1 MVENIPPIFFDSGL
15 YSTIFVPVFKSL
27 KRKRIQKRAGRER
40 SSPIF
45 SHLSI
50 RKYSQPFS
58 FIQQFV

>member
-1 MVENIPPIFFDSGL
+1 MGILGKYCIFYNATELLNND
-15 YSTIFVPVFKSL
+15 

-58 FIQQFV
+58 FIQ